1 MKEIKFTPKAFTAE
15 SGFTGSVTMRVPG
28 FDERYEVLD
37 QMGIKIDAASGE
49 ASMAEVGSFSSI
61 RKMVK
66 ASQGFYKEVEVKHAD
81 GREFKSFEDLQSDPD
96 CDGALIEIAM
106 AISRGFRPGK
116 N

>member
-1 MKEIKFTPKAFTAE
+1 MKEIKFSPKACLEGKEF
-15 SGFTGSVTMRVPG
+15 SGTVTMRVPM

-49 ASMAEVGSFSSI
+49 ASMADVGSFASI

-66 ASQGFYKEVEVKHAD
+66 ASQSFYKAVEIKHAD

-96 CDGALIEIAM
+96 CDAILVDVAL